1 MFTRCSF
8 RVSKL
13 LFTLFTHTLRFQ
25 AAVHFFRSLFTLCS
39 QAAVHFVH
47 PIFSLLTYC
56 SLCSPTIHFVNSL
69 FTLCSEAAVHSL
81 FACSLTVHF
90 VFPGCCSLCSLTVH
104 FVNSLFTLITHCSLC
119 VTMLLFTLFT
129 HCSLCVPRLLFTPC
143 SDCSGS
149 YELRL
154 LLVEQAVAGIP
165 PNTASATVT
174 VTVTAVNDP
183 PTAFAFHNGTDLVP
197 ADPAADIVV
206 RCCRRRCPTCMAL

>member
-1 MFTRCSF
+1 M
-8 RVSKL
+8 
-13 LFTLFTHTLRFQ
+13 
-25 AAVHFFRSLFTLCS
+25 
-39 QAAVHFVH
+39 
-47 PIFSLLTYC
+47 
-56 SLCSPTIHFVNSL
+56 
-69 FTLCSEAAVHSL
+69 
-81 FACSLTVHF
+81 
-90 VFPGCCSLCSLTVH
+90 FPGCCSLWSLTVNFFH
-104 FVNSLFTLITHCSLC
+104 CVPRLLVTLFTHCSLC
-119 VTMLLFTLFT
+119 SLCVPRLLFTLFT
-129 HCSLCVPRLLFTPC
+129 HCSLCSRCVPRLLFTPC